1 MVQITIQHLL
11 AELDAQWDS
20 DTSIEM
26 MERLEHETF
35 EKIVKRLDNA
45 RGKRLLAKIK
55 ELSPQMLFYDS
66 EFISILNS
74 IYQD

>member
-20 DTSIEM
+20 GASIET

-35 EKIVKRLDNA
+35 EKIVKMLDNA
-45 RGKRLLAKIK
+45 RGKRLLTKIK
-55 ELSPQMLFYDS
+55 DLSPQMLFYDA
-66 EFISILNS
+66 EFNSILNS
-74 IYQD
+74 IYRN